1 MRRREFIA
9 LAGSAVACPTAARS
23 QQPLP
28 KVGFLGSATAESY
41 GSVTAAIREG
51 LAEAGYVEG
60 KNVALEYRWANEHFD
75 RLPQLANELVQ
86 RDVAVIVT
94 TGGNVPVHTAKAAT
108 STIPIVF
115 AIGGD
120 PVQAGLVSQLSGSG
134 TNVTGVTF
142 FNTNLMPKRL
152 EVMRETVANASVF
165 AMLMNSKNPRVD
177 SDKKDM
183 QRAAAAAGVRLRF
196 VYAAGDGD
204 AQSAYQEITKEGVQA
219 VLVHPDA
226 VLYNR
231 IKEIVEFA
239 ARHKVP
245 TIYNGREVVALG
257 GLISYGPDIV
267 SLLRQAGVY
276 TGRILKGEKPGDL
289 PVQQPTKFVLA
300 VNLKTAKVLGLAVP
314 ATLLARA
321 DEVIE

>member
-1 MRRREFIA
+1 
-9 LAGSAVACPTAARS
+9 
-23 QQPLP
+23 
-28 KVGFLGSATAESY
+28 
-41 GSVTAAIREG
+41 

-75 RLPQLANELVQ
+75 RLPQLASELVQ

-94 TGGNVPVHTAKAAT
+94 TGGNVPVQAAKAAT
-108 STIPIVF
+108 SNIPIVF
-115 AIGGD
+115 AVGGD

-152 EVMRETVANASVF
+152 EIMREAVANASIF
-165 AMLMNSKNPRVD
+165 AMLMNSSNPRVEP
-177 SDKKDM
+177 DKKEMHD
-183 QRAAAAAGVRLRF
+183 AAAAAGVRLRF
-196 VYAAGDGD
+196 VYAAGTGD
-204 AQSAYQEITKEGVQA
+204 PQSAFEEITREDVQA

-239 ARHKVP
+239 AQHKVP

-289 PVQQPTKFVLA
+289 PVQQPTKFELA
-300 VNLKTAKVLGLAVP
+300 INLKSAKALGITMP
-314 ATLLARA
+314 ATLVARA